1 MSGPE
6 QISSPAQLST
16 LLSSTRIVVVN
27 FYNEWNTACKAIAP
41 VYEQLA
47 SQPAWLGVVKFAKV
61 NAEQQAQIAQRYSI
75 TNPPTFMIFKN
86 GQQVS
91 KINGAN
97 PQQLSDAIK
106 RLATEVESDGS
117 SSGGFGEA
125 SSSGGGAWQ
134 GASLPRGYTDVTD
147 QVDVRGL
154 DLLNADS
161 DFGGVRTLFET
172 TAPSALAAGKGKG
185 AATESESKK
194 DWIESDVDEQL
205 MLYMPFTSTLKVHTI
220 QLTSLPP
227 TSDDDDDD
235 EIPMRPKTIHL
246 YSNRQHNLGFDEAED
261 IPATQT
267 LELDA
272 SSWDEKTGTAKL
284 ELRFVKFQ
292 NIHSLVLFISA
303 GDGDGEK
310 TRVDRVR
317 IIGDTG
323 EKREMGKL
331 EKIGDDS

>member
-1 MSGPE
+1 
-6 QISSPAQLST
+6 
-16 LLSSTRIVVVN
+16 
-27 FYNEWNTACKAIAP
+27 
-41 VYEQLA
+41 
-47 SQPAWLGVVKFAKV
+47 
-61 NAEQQAQIAQRYSI
+61 
-75 TNPPTFMIFKN
+75 MIFKN
-86 GQQVS
+86 EQQIS

-97 PQQLSDAIK
+97 PQQLSEAIK
-106 RLATEVESDGS
+106 RLATEAESDGS
-117 SSGGFGEA
+117 SDAGFGEA
-125 SSSGGGAWQ
+125 SSSGGGAWR

-161 DFGGVRTLFET
+161 DFGGVRTLFDT
-172 TAPSALAAGKGKG
+172 TAPSALASGKGKG
-185 AATESESKK
+185 AATGSESKK

-220 QLTSLPP
+220 QLTSIP
-227 TSDDDDDD
+227 SASEDDD
-235 EIPMRPKTIHL
+235 ETPMRPKTIHL

-261 IPATQT
+261 IPPTQT

-284 ELRFVKFQ
+284 ELRYVKFQ

-323 EKREMGKL
+323 EKRDMGKL